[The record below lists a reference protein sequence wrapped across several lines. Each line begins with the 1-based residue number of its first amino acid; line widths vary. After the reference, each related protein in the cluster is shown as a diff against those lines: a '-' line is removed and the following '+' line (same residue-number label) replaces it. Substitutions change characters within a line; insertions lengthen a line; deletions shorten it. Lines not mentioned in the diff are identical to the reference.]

1 MLGRFHRLQRDE
13 FDMDDGTYTVSGPD
27 SYSLDDFR
35 RRGCSRYGIGEFTLI
50 DHAYGRSGVDP
61 VERTRWIRGWVGL
74 ILPRRAHLIQ
84 VNDVGESNGFIAVR
98 AASTRADLAGKCVA
112 VLAALGPEVPVPA
125 GVALVDGA
133 GLGHDHQRRQGSCVQ
148 APPGGLP
155 AGGVAVAL
163 ASLGDEGAPAEGAG
177 DRRAVV
183 ADGVHAATFEVARR
197 VAGDS
202 GVLMP
207 GVPQAPVRLPFNIP
221 DVYQDAE
228 VAAML

>member
-1 MLGRFHRLQRDE
+1 MRSTCS
-13 FDMDDGTYTVSGPD
+13 GTPWVRS
-27 SYSLDDFR
+27 R
-35 RRGCSRYGIGEFTLI
+35 RRSSLLSESL
-50 DHAYGRSGVDP
+50 RSDRASLLGLATTGVDP

-74 ILPRRAHLIQ
+74 ILPRRARLIQ

-98 AASTRADLAGKCVA
+98 AASSRADLAGECVA

-133 GLGHDHQRRQGSCVQ
+133 GLGHDHQRRHGSCVQ

-163 ASLGDEGAPAEGAG
+163 ASLGDEGAPAASAG

-197 VAGDS
+197 VAS
-202 GVLMP
+202 
-207 GVPQAPVRLPFNIP
+207 
-221 DVYQDAE
+221 
-228 VAAML
+228 

>member
-1 MLGRFHRLQRDE
+1 RQAAE
-13 FDMDDGTYTVSGPD
+13 K
-27 SYSLDDFR
+27 
-35 RRGCSRYGIGEFTLI
+35 
-50 DHAYGRSGVDP
+50 DP
-61 VERTRWIRGWVGL
+61 GFQRGWVGL

-112 VLAALGPEVPVPA
+112 VLAALAPEIPVPA

-133 GLGHDHQRRQGSCVQ
+133 GLGRDHQRRHGSCAQ

-163 ASLGDEGAPAEGAG
+163 ASLGDGAPAEGAG

-183 ADGVHAATFEVARR
+183 ADGDHAATFEVARR
-197 VAGDS
+197 VTGDS

-207 GVPQAPVRLPFNIP
+207 GV
-221 DVYQDAE
+221 
-228 VAAML
+228 